1 MRRFNPVS
9 VVFVVLCIVGWR
21 CSGLSATFVLN
32 EVTIRFIR
40 DGIMV
45 LALLIPI
52 AAGMGINFAVTLGA
66 TTAQVGVLLA
76 VDRQIGGPAGL
87 FFALCIGICL
97 SIAVGCVVGYALN
110 RVKGKEMIATIVMG
124 FLGTSL
130 YQLVFMAGYGAVIPS
145 HNREILLSRGIGVRN
160 MVDLHSFRNTI
171 DQYWTVTVG
180 GVQFPVFMIL
190 AVCCTALVITYV
202 MNTPLGQRFKAVG
215 ESREKAELLGM
226 DVDRVRIIAIV
237 LSTVLACLGQ
247 IVFLQNIG
255 MLNVYTAHLKTDIF
269 SSAALLAGGATI
281 EKAGVRHAFLGI
293 LLFHA
298 LFIVSPQAG
307 QNVFGN
313 AALGEY
319 FRSFVAYGTIAFALI
334 LNVRH
339 ARRTPNAAATGDADP
354 A

>member
-1 MRRFNPVS
+1 MKRFNPVTL
-9 VVFVVLCIVGWR
+9 VFVVLCIIGWK
-21 CSGLSATFVLN
+21 CSGLSATFILN

-66 TTAQVGVLLA
+66 TAAQVGMLLA
-76 VDRQIGGPAGL
+76 VDRGVGGPAGL
-87 FFALCIGICL
+87 FLAFCIGALL
-97 SIAVGCVVGYALN
+97 SILVGWAVGCALN

-130 YQLVFMAGYGAVIPS
+130 YQLVFMAGYGSLIPCR
-145 HNREILLSRGIGVRN
+145 NREILLSRGVGVRN
-160 MVDLHSFRNTI
+160 MVDLHAFRNTI
-171 DQYWTVTVG
+171 DRYWTVSVG
-180 GVQFPVFMIL
+180 EIQLPLFMIL
-190 AVCCTALVITYV
+190 AVCCTALVIVYL
-202 MNTPLGQRFKAVG
+202 MNTPMGQRFKAVG
-215 ESREKAELLGM
+215 ESREKAELLGV
-226 DVDRVRIIAIV
+226 DVNRVRIQAIV

-269 SSAALLAGGATI
+269 SSAALLAGGAAI

-334 LNVRH
+334 LNVGR
-339 ARRTPNAAATGDADP
+339 AKRTPNAEASGDADT